1 MESRPNENR
10 MGLDELRRKLATQ
23 ERLQKIV
30 ALIHSARDLNEIFLQ
45 VKDQILEFFDAE
57 RITIYGVDARANQI
71 FSKYKE
77 GREVREIRL
86 PIDGHSLA
94 GFVALSKKPVN
105 IRDAYDEAELSRKV
119 PVLHFDGSWDQK
131 TGFRTRQVLA
141 VPILFRR
148 AGKSVFA
155 GVVQLMNK
163 RTQGVFTEE
172 DQENLERLAEAL
184 GIAFTNQQRMVKR
197 TPTRYDQLLE
207 RGLVSE
213 QELDQAIGKAKA
225 QKVDPEL
232 ILMAEYKVSR
242 EDIARSLGMF
252 YGCGYLLFDE
262 KIPPDPGLMR
272 GIRPEYLMRRM
283 WVPVCRVGGKAIVM
297 VDDPRDLAKVD
308 EIRAHE
314 HLRNCEIR
322 VGLKEDI
329 LRYIQS
335 HVPARGTSQ
344 PNAQAATHPQPST
357 GGPPPSIDEIL
368 SSLKGEEGEL
378 APEEEGL
385 PPEVSEA
392 DSNVVRLANQIIRE
406 AFRMGASD
414 IHIEPYGKQDTVV
427 RLRVDGVCMNYLTV
441 PASYARALVSRY
453 KIMAS
458 MDIAE
463 RRKPQDGKIKFR
475 LTDKEIELRV
485 ATLPTA
491 GGNEDV
497 VMRILAASEPIPLE
511 KLAMSQ
517 SNYERFIQMI
527 SKPYGIVLVVGP
539 TGSGKSTTLHSA
551 LGHINTPERKIWTAE
566 DPVEITQRGLRQ
578 VQVHP
583 KIGLTFAAA
592 MRSFLRAD
600 PDVIMVGEMR
610 DQETAEIAIEA
621 SLTGHLV
628 LSTLHTNSAP
638 ETITRLLEMGM
649 DPFNFA
655 DSLIGVLAQRL
666 VRTICADCK
675 VPHEPTEQ
683 EFQEMVEAYGPA
695 QFPKLGV
702 SYGPNLR
709 LFRGKG
715 CEKCNDTG
723 YRGRM
728 AIHELLVATDKVKEA
743 IQRRARVEEI
753 RSLAI
758 QEGMT
763 TLLQDG
769 VAKVLKGFT
778 DFRQVRAVC
787 MR

>member
-1 MESRPNENR
+1 MESRSHDNPVT
-10 MGLDELRRKLATQ
+10 LDELKRRLSSQ
-23 ERLQKIV
+23 ERLQRI
-30 ALIHSARDLNEIFLQ
+30 ANLIHSARDLNEIFLQ
-45 VKDQILEFFDAE
+45 VKDQILDFFDAE

-94 GFVALSKKPVN
+94 GFVALTKKPVN
-105 IRDAYDEAELSRKV
+105 IRDAYDEEELSEKV
-119 PVLHFDGSWDQK
+119 PALHFDGSWDQR

-141 VPILFRR
+141 VPILFKR
-148 AGKSVFA
+148 AGKSMLA

-163 RTQGVFTEE
+163 RSQEAFTAE
-172 DQENLERLAEAL
+172 DQENLERLAETL
-184 GIAFTNQQRMVKR
+184 GIAFTNQQRMLQR
-197 TPTRYDQLLE
+197 TPTRYDNLLE
-207 RGLVSE
+207 RGLISE
-213 QELDQAIGKAKA
+213 QELDHAMGKAKA
-225 QKVDPEL
+225 QRVDPDV
-232 ILMAEYKVSR
+232 ILMSEHKISR
-242 EDIARSLGMF
+242 EDLARSLGAF
-252 YGCGYLLFDE
+252 YRCGYLLFDE
-262 KIPPDPGLMR
+262 KIPLDAGLMR
-272 GIRPEYLMRRM
+272 GIRPEYLLRRM
-283 WVPVCRVGGKAIVM
+283 WVPVSRVGVRPL
-297 VDDPRDLAKVD
+297 VVLDDPRDLAKVD

-329 LRYIQS
+329 IRFIQAHAS
-335 HVPARGTSQ
+335 GREQ
-344 PNAQAATHPQPST
+344 PQPLAAS
-357 GGPPPSIDEIL
+357 GPAPSIEEIL
-368 SSLKGEEGEL
+368 TSLKGEEAGL
-378 APEEEGL
+378 VVEEGEL

-414 IHIEPYGKQDTVV
+414 IHVEPYGRQDMVV

-458 MDIAE
+458 LDIAE

-475 LTDKEIELRV
+475 LPEKEIELRV
-485 ATLPTA
+485 ATIPTA

-497 VMRILAASEPIPLE
+497 VMRILAASEPIPLD
-511 KLAMSQ
+511 KLAMSER
-517 SNYERFIQMI
+517 NYREFLQMI

-539 TGSGKSTTLHSA
+539 TGSGKTTTLHSA
-551 LGHINTPERKIWTAE
+551 LGYINTPERKIWTAE

-610 DQETAEIAIEA
+610 DQETAEIGIEA

-666 VRTICADCK
+666 VRTICAHCK
-675 VPHEPTEQ
+675 TPYHPTEQ
-683 EFQEMVEAYGPA
+683 EFQEMVEAYGPKH
-695 QFPKLGV
+695 FSKLGV
-702 SYGPNLR
+702 SYGPDLR
-709 LFRGKG
+709 LFRGQG
-715 CEKCNDTG
+715 CEKCNNTG

-728 AIHELLVATDKVKEA
+728 AIHELLVATDRIKEA
-743 IQRRARVEEI
+743 VQRRARVEEI
-753 RSLAI
+753 RSIAI
-758 QEGMT
+758 EEGMT

-769 VAKVLKGFT
+769 VAKALGGFT
-778 DFRQVRAVC
+778 DFRQVKAVC
-787 MR
+787 IR